1 MRCLVPTVLCV
12 PLSLIL
18 ASSAAAQGWLDT
30 ARWYVQP
37 QAGEFHYVADIDG
50 DGFDDAVWFAGQ
62 PGSPTDWTGF
72 RVHFNDGRG
81 DLVPSGHL
89 VLLPVTP
96 GFLRPVDID
105 GLRRL
110 GDVTGDGLID
120 VLVLEEPS
128 GFSPDIALHVYP
140 GLGGGAFGAPLA
152 IPLVGDLDA
161 IALGQVDG
169 DAALE
174 LAIVE
179 QIAGSESTRWWDWN
193 GAGFTPSAEA
203 FIFGGIVSPRA
214 SFLVATDLDLDGDDD
229 LVFGQ
234 ESGLNLRVLDTRGG
248 APVVGQILTVGS
260 GSSSSVYPYAC
271 DLAGGGAVDLL
282 VAQVAFGSSS
292 FALIPVL
299 NQGGTLVASPAQA
312 LVGEGSMYGQMFD
325 TGDWDADGDLDVL
338 VFAWPEPG
346 AGVDAIA
353 AFLEND
359 GSDRWSTAPVAKV
372 DLRYAG
378 PQTPLGL
385 LDLDQDGH
393 LDVLGP
399 QSAFFGRGRFEDSL
413 VEVTNLF
420 YEEGPVVVLDHE
432 GDGDADLFHRVSLF
446 STVGFV
452 KRNDGTGAFPATTSL
467 PAAPSGKLLDP
478 VRALG
483 DFTGDGLVDFLVPWN
498 DPPGPP
504 FFYFPV
510 FDQVRLY
517 ADDGL
522 GGFTDA
528 GTASET
534 PIVPF
539 ARKLCLASDVD
550 GDGDVDVFD
559 TDATLVYRPN
569 DGAGHFLAPVTLV
582 AAQHEVGAV
591 ADLDADGD
599 DDLLVLDWPDG
610 VAVEEQVAPLAF
622 VTHAVH
628 ESTSGVRA
636 DSLTLAD
643 VDLDGDLDAGCG
655 TLYGDSL
662 LLFENG
668 GGLAFTLAATLST
681 DQSIPWSSEFSP
693 AALLVDDID
702 GDGVTDLL
710 AGAESTSFD
719 DEDKVALF
727 RGAGAA
733 FAFEPVRWYVGSS
746 TGPAADID
754 GDGDLDL
761 TGQAMVRSRRFD
773 GAADG
778 IVRQYG
784 TGTAATSGVA
794 PLLGAAGPLR
804 PGSASAELRVRRGV
818 GGKLALLL
826 YSLDEAAIPGQPFA
840 SSTLYVQPPYWTLLL
855 VLGGTPGA
863 QGQGALDLSL
873 TPVLPV
879 VAGITV
885 YHQLAVF
892 GGAGNGKTASNGLQL
907 TYGM

>member
-1 MRCLVPTVLCV
+1 MRRVAPVVLCV
-12 PLSLIL
+12 SLL
-18 ASSAAAQGWLDT
+18 AVLAPSIAAQGWLDT

-37 QAGEFHYVADIDG
+37 QAGEFHHVADFDG
-50 DGFDDAVWFAGQ
+50 DGSLDAVWFAGQ

-72 RVHFNDGRG
+72 RVFFNDGQG
-81 DLVPSGHL
+81 DLVPSGPL
-89 VLLPVTP
+89 VSLPVTP

-110 GDVTGDGLID
+110 GDVTGDGLFD

-140 GLGGGAFGAPLA
+140 GLGGGAFGAPVA

-161 IALGQVDG
+161 LTLGQVDG

-179 QIAGSESTRWWDWN
+179 QIGGSESTRWWDWN

-203 FIFGGIVSPRA
+203 FIFGSIVSPRA

-234 ESGLNLRVLDTRGG
+234 ESGINLRVLDTVAGV
-248 APVVGQILTVGS
+248 PVVGQILTVGS
-260 GSSSSVYPYAC
+260 GASSSVYPYAC
-271 DLAGGGAVDLL
+271 DLAGGGATDLL
-282 VAQVAFGSSS
+282 VVQVSPPGSA

-299 NQGGTLVASPAQA
+299 NQGGTLVAGAAQPMT
-312 LVGEGSMYGQMFD
+312 GEGGVYGQMFD
-325 TGDWDADGDLDVL
+325 PGDWDADGDLDLL
-338 VFAWPEPG
+338 VFAWQEPG
-346 AGVDAIA
+346 ASTDAIA

-359 GSDRWSTAPVAKV
+359 GGDQWSTAPVAKV

-385 LDLDQDGH
+385 LDLDVDGH

-399 QSAFFGRGRFEDSL
+399 QSAYFGRGRFEDSL
-413 VEVTNLF
+413 VEVTSLF
-420 YEEGPVVVLDHE
+420 YEEGPAVVLDHE
-432 GDGDADLFHRVSLF
+432 GDGDVDLFHRFQLF

-452 KRNDGTGAFPATTSL
+452 KRNDGTGAFPATTGL
-467 PAAPSGKLLDP
+467 PAAPTGKLLDP
-478 VRALG
+478 VTAIG
-483 DFTGDGLVDFLVPWN
+483 DFTGDGLVDYLVPRN

-504 FFYFPV
+504 LFIFPI
-510 FDQVRLY
+510 FDEMRLY

-522 GGFTDA
+522 GGFSDA

-534 PIVPF
+534 PIKPF
-539 ARKLCLASDVD
+539 ARKLCVAHDVD
-550 GDGDVDVFD
+550 GDGDTDVFD
-559 TDATLVYRPN
+559 TDTTLVYRPN

-599 DDLLVLDWPDG
+599 DDLLALDWPDG
-610 VAVEEQVAPLAF
+610 VAVEEQVAPLTF

-662 LLFENG
+662 LLFENSG
-668 GGLAFTLAATLST
+668 ALVFSLAATLST
-681 DQSIPWSSEFSP
+681 DQSIPFSSEFSP
-693 AALLVDDID
+693 AALLFDDID

-719 DEDKVALF
+719 DEDKVGLF
-727 RGAGAA
+727 RGAGAP
-733 FAFEPVRWYVGSS
+733 FAFEPVRWYAGSS

-761 TGQAMVRSRRFD
+761 TGQAMVRSRRFE

-778 IVRQYG
+778 VIRQYG
-784 TGTAATSGVA
+784 AGTAATSGVA

-826 YSLDEAAIPGQPFA
+826 YSLGEAAIPGQPFA
-840 SSTLYVQPPYWTLLL
+840 SSTLFVEPPYWTLLL

-863 QGQGALDLSL
+863 QGQGELDLSL

-892 GGAGNGKTASNGLQL
+892 GGAGNGKTVSNGVEL